1 MTDILTTSMAPE
13 GPRFSISGSLSLTFG
28 VLGRNFVP
36 MMVIALVVTAIQAAI
51 EYILVGGIPTE
62 GESGNSSSFLNIIS
76 YGVITAPITYA
87 TFQDLR
93 GTRVGLSSMMS
104 AGFKKVVPVIGA
116 ALVVGIVVAVPIIV
130 AVFLYFA
137 STFVGAVAT
146 IATVVFA
153 FFILVTWFALVPVL
167 VVEDVGF
174 IAGFGRAAALS
185 KGRRWG
191 ILGLFLVYLLIIIGI
206 SIVIFGIIAVIA
218 VTTPIVGIILVVP
231 FLALYSVLG
240 AIMPSVVYYLL
251 RSEKEGV
258 GIDEIAKVFD

>member
-1 MTDILTTSMAPE
+1 M
-13 GPRFSISGSLSLTFG
+13 
-28 VLGRNFVP
+28 
-36 MMVIALVVTAIQAAI
+36 
-51 EYILVGGIPTE
+51 
-62 GESGNSSSFLNIIS
+62 
-76 YGVITAPITYA
+76 
-87 TFQDLR
+87 
-93 GTRVGLSSMMS
+93 
-104 AGFKKVVPVIGA
+104 

-185 KGRRWG
+185 EGRRWG

-218 VTTPIVGIILVVP
+218 VTTPIVGIILVVRSSRSIRC
-231 FLALYSVLG
+231 LARSCHRSSTICCEREGRRWHRRNRQGVRLKHADPRALEFRFTIGQILVLAWRAWLACRWHIVLIAAPSAVAAVG
-240 AIMPSVVYYLL
+240 ARWLASSY
-251 RSEKEGV
+251 
-258 GIDEIAKVFD
+258 IAERFRPPGRRWSICG